1 MIKIG
6 LIREGKKPAD
16 HRVALTP
23 TQCRWIM
30 EHWPDI
36 QILVQPSPIRC
47 YTDAEY
53 MQAGIQLAEDLSH
66 CDILLGIKEVPI
78 DMLIPEKTYLFFSHT
93 KKKQP
98 HNRPLMQACVQK
110 RITLIDYEC
119 LVHEDGQRMLGFG
132 FFAGVVGAHNGLMA
146 FGKKTGLFNFRR
158 AHTCHDLQELTES
171 YYGIKLPPLKI
182 VITGS
187 GRVAAGILEVMGLL
201 GIKDIPPEEFLI
213 SEFQYPVYTQLKA
226 GDLYLRKTDRSYSR
240 EHFHAHPEEY
250 ECKFL
255 PFTTAA
261 DILIN
266 GIYWEERM
274 ARLFSW
280 DDLCNPHFR
289 IRVIADITNDAGGSI
304 PCNLGDSTI
313 EDPVYGVD
321 RCTRQKLPPY
331 LPHTVDMMCVGNL
344 PDELPRDA
352 SRYFGEQL
360 IKYVIPELLQPQSPI
375 LEKATILHQGR
386 LTERYAYLHDY
397 AYVHPNLHPSP
408 EE

>member
-1 MIKIG
+1 MLKIG
-6 LIREGKKPAD
+6 LIREGKQPPD

-23 TQCRWIM
+23 FQCRWIM
-30 EHWPDI
+30 QRWPQI
-36 QILVQPSPIRC
+36 QIVVQHSPIRS
-47 YTDAEY
+47 YTDEEY
-53 MQAGIQLAEDLSH
+53 QQAGIQVVEDMQD
-66 CDILLGIKEVPI
+66 CDVLMGIKEVPI
-78 DMLIPEKTYLFFSHT
+78 DQLIPGKTYFFFSHT

-98 HNRPLMQACVQK
+98 HNRLLMQACVNK
-110 RITLIDYEC
+110 KITLIDYEC
-119 LVHEDGQRMLGFG
+119 LIHEDGQRMLGFG

-146 FGKKTGLFNFRR
+146 YGKKTGLFDLPR
-158 AHTCHDLQELTES
+158 AYTCRDLQQLTES

-182 VITGS
+182 AITGS

-201 GIKDIPPEEFLI
+201 GIKDITPGEFLI
-213 SEFQYPVYTQLKA
+213 NEYQYPVYTQLKA
-226 GDLYLRKTDRSYSR
+226 GDLYLHKSERSYSR
-240 EHFHAHPEEY
+240 EHFHAHPYEY

-261 DILIN
+261 DILMN
-266 GIYWEERM
+266 GIYWEQGM
-274 ARLFSW
+274 APLFSW

-289 IRVIADITNDAGGSI
+289 IRVIADITNDPGGSI

-313 EDPVYGVD
+313 DDPVYGVD

-360 IKYVIPELLQPQSPI
+360 IKYVIPELLQPDSPI
-375 LEKATILHQGR
+375 LEKATILQKGK
-386 LTERYAYLHDY
+386 LTPRFCYLEDY
-397 AYVHPNLHPSP
+397 AYGS
-408 EE
+408 